1 MKLNKALKIKNRK
14 AGEINRLRSL
24 IQRENSKKVQ
34 NYNGVKVA
42 NLANLYHNEMS
53 ELISLKAKIQKA
65 TAPIAEKL
73 IELSELKGE
82 IVFYQ
87 SLNTKSGIVERDN
100 WDNDKV
106 VTEEWKA
113 YFDQDAVDDNLRII
127 QIKIENLQDEIDE
140 YNASTSI

>member
-1 MKLNKALKIKNRK
+1 MD
-14 AGEINRLRSL
+14 
-24 IQRENSKKVQ
+24 
-34 NYNGVKVA
+34 
-42 NLANLYHNEMS
+42 

-73 IELSELKGE
+73 IELAELKGE
-82 IVFYQ
+82 ISFYQ

-113 YFDQDAVDDNLRII
+113 YFDQDAVDDILRTI
-127 QIKIENLQDEIDE
+127 QTKIENLQDEIDE